1 MWERCPHESVW
12 PWFLG
17 TRVLMAEIDPL
28 LKHAVDRG
36 ASDLHLSVGAPPI
49 CRIHGELDAM
59 EGTQPLTETDAR
71 RMLSELLE
79 EAGLL
84 QGFDHRHDAD
94 FAYQIPDVGRF
105 RANVFVQTRGIGA
118 VFRVIPAAL
127 RPLEELALPKAIH
140 DFTRLSRGLVLV
152 TGPTGHGKST
162 TLASMIDFINRHRK
176 THIITIEDPVEFVHT
191 NRQSLINQRE
201 IGTHS
206 DSFSSAL
213 RAAFR
218 EDPDV
223 ILIGELR
230 DLETIALAITAAET
244 GHLVFGTLHTGTA
257 SKAVDRIIDAF
268 PSAQQAQI
276 RTQLSESL
284 SGVVAQQLLQRKDGA
299 GRMAAVEILLGVPA
313 LAHLIREGKTYQI
326 PSIIQTGR
334 REGMQTMDQAI
345 VDLLKQGVI
354 SSEEAYD
361 KCVDRETFRR
371 YLGKL

>member
-1 MWERCPHESVW
+1 
-12 PWFLG
+12 
-17 TRVLMAEIDPL
+17 MAEIDSL
-28 LKHAVDRG
+28 LKNAVENG
-36 ASDLHLSVGAPPI
+36 ASDVHVSVGAPPI
-49 CRIHGELDAM
+49 YRIHGELERQEEIQAFV
-59 EGTQPLTETDAR
+59 EPDAR
-71 RMLSELLE
+71 RVLYEIMDERQIE
-79 EAGLL
+79 KFE
-84 QGFDHRHDAD
+84 RIHDVD
-94 FAYQIPDVGRF
+94 FAYQIKEVGRF
-105 RANVFVQTRGIGA
+105 RVNIFIQTRGIGA
-118 VFRVIPAAL
+118 VFRVIPEQIT
-127 RPLEELALPKAIH
+127 PLENLDLPKAVLE
-140 DFTRLSRGLVLV
+140 FSQLTRGLVLV

-162 TLASMIDFINRHRK
+162 TLASIIDYINRQRK

-191 NRQSLINQRE
+191 NQLSLINQRE

-206 DSFSSAL
+206 ETFSSAL

-223 ILIGELR
+223 IMIGELR

-257 SKAVDRIIDAF
+257 AKAVDRIIDVF
-268 PSAQQAQI
+268 PTTQQAQV

-284 SGVVAQQLLQRKDGA
+284 SGVIAQQLLKLKDTI
-299 GRMAAVEILLGVPA
+299 GRLAAVEILIGVPA

>member
-1 MWERCPHESVW
+1 
-12 PWFLG
+12 
-17 TRVLMAEIDPL
+17 MAEIDSL
-28 LKHAVDRG
+28 LKYAVEIG
-36 ASDLHLSVGAPPI
+36 ASDVHVSVGTQPI
-49 CRIHGELDAM
+49 YRIHGELERQEDIRVFV
-59 EGTQPLTETDAR
+59 EPDAR
-71 RMLSELLE
+71 RILYDIMNERQIE
-79 EAGLL
+79 RFEGV
-84 QGFDHRHDAD
+84 HDVD
-94 FAYQIPDVGRF
+94 FAYEIKDVGRF
-105 RANVFVQTRGIGA
+105 RVNIFVQARGIGA
-118 VFRVIPAAL
+118 VFRVIPQQIT
-127 RPLEELALPKAIH
+127 PLETLHLPKAVQE
-140 DFTRLSRGLVLV
+140 FSQLTRGLVLV

-162 TLASMIDFINRHRK
+162 TLAAIIDYINRHRK
-176 THIITIEDPVEFVHT
+176 AHIITIEDPVEFVHT
-191 NRQSLINQRE
+191 NQRSLINQRE

-206 DSFSSAL
+206 ESFARAL

-223 ILIGELR
+223 IMIGELR

-257 SKAVDRIIDAF
+257 AKAVDRIIDVF
-268 PSAQQAQI
+268 PATQQAQV

-284 SGVVAQQLLQRKDGA
+284 SGVIAQQLLKLKEAA
-299 GRMAAVEILLGVPA
+299 GRVAAVEILIGVPA

-345 VDLLKQGVI
+345 VDLLKQGVV

>member
-1 MWERCPHESVW
+1 M
-12 PWFLG
+12 
-17 TRVLMAEIDPL
+17 TEIDSL
-28 LKHAVDRG
+28 LKHAVEIG
-36 ASDLHLSVGAPPI
+36 ASDVHVSVGAPPI
-49 CRIHGELDAM
+49 YRIHGELERQEDIRAFV
-59 EGTQPLTETDAR
+59 EPDAR
-71 RMLSELLE
+71 RVLYEIMDERQLE
-79 EAGLL
+79 KFE
-84 QGFDHRHDAD
+84 RMHDVD
-94 FAYQIPDVGRF
+94 FAYQIKEIGRF
-105 RANVFVQTRGIGA
+105 RVNIFIQTRGIGA
-118 VFRVIPAAL
+118 VFRVIPEQIT
-127 RPLEELALPKAIH
+127 PLEDLGLPRAVQE
-140 DFTRLSRGLVLV
+140 FSQLTRGLVLI

-162 TLASMIDFINRHRK
+162 TLASILDYINRHRK

-191 NRQSLINQRE
+191 NQLSLINQRE

-206 DSFSSAL
+206 ESFSSAL

-223 ILIGELR
+223 IMIGELR

-257 SKAVDRIIDAF
+257 AKAVDRIIDVF
-268 PSAQQAQI
+268 PTAQQAQV

-284 SGVVAQQLLQRKDGA
+284 SGVIAQQLLKLKDTA
-299 GRMAAVEILLGVPA
+299 GRIAAIEVLIGVPA

-345 VDLLKQGVI
+345 VVLLKQGVI

>member
-1 MWERCPHESVW
+1 MS
-12 PWFLG
+12 
-17 TRVLMAEIDPL
+17 MAEIDHL
-28 LKHAVDRG
+28 LTHAVECG
-36 ASDLHLSVGAPPI
+36 ASDLHLSVGAPPAY
-49 CRIHGELDAM
+49 RLHGELEVI
-59 EGTQPLTETDAR
+59 EGAQPLLDTDAR
-71 RMLSELLE
+71 RMLVEIMERAGQLE
-79 EAGLL
+79 RFEN
-84 QGFDHRHDAD
+84 HHDVD
-94 FAYQIPDVGRF
+94 FAYQLPEAGRF
-105 RANVFVQTRGIGA
+105 RANVFLQTRGIGA
-118 VFRVIPAAL
+118 VFRVIPEQIV
-127 RPLEELALPKAIH
+127 PLEELALPKAIQE
-140 DFTRLSRGLVLV
+140 FTRMSRGMVLI

-176 THIITIEDPVEFVHT
+176 THIITIEDPVEFIHA
-191 NRQSLINQRE
+191 NKLSLINQRE
-201 IGTHS
+201 VGPQS
-206 DSFSSAL
+206 DTFTTAL

-230 DLETIALAITAAET
+230 DLETISLAITAAET

-268 PSAQQAQI
+268 PTAQQAQV

-284 SGVVAQQLLQRKDGA
+284 SGVVAQQLLKCKDGT
-299 GRMAAVEILLGVPA
+299 GRVAAVEILLGVPA

-345 VDLLKQGVI
+345 VDLLKQGLI

>member
-1 MWERCPHESVW
+1 
-12 PWFLG
+12 
-17 TRVLMAEIDPL
+17 MAEIDLL
-28 LKHAVDRG
+28 LKHAIECG
-36 ASDLHLSVGAPPI
+36 ASDLHLTVGAPPI
-49 CRIHGELDAM
+49 CRIHGELEAVEDMHVVSDAGAKQMIWNIM
-59 EGTQPLTETDAR
+59 EQ
-71 RMLSELLE
+71 
-79 EAGLL
+79 AG
-84 QGFDHRHDAD
+84 QVERFERCHDVD
-94 FAYQIPDVGRF
+94 FAYQLQDVGRF
-105 RANVFVQTRGIGA
+105 RVNVFLQTQGMGA
-118 VFRVIPAAL
+118 VFRIIPEHIT
-127 RPLEELALPKAIH
+127 PLEELSLPKAIQE
-140 DFTRLSRGLVLV
+140 FTRMKRGLVLI

-176 THIITIEDPVEFVHT
+176 AHIITIEDPVEFLHT
-191 NRQSLINQRE
+191 NALSLINQRE
-201 IGTHS
+201 VGTHS

-230 DLETIALAITAAET
+230 DLETISLAITAAET

-257 SKAVDRIIDAF
+257 AKAVDRIIDAF
-268 PSAQQAQI
+268 PHVQQAQV

-284 SGVVAQQLLQRKDGA
+284 SGVIAQQLLKRKDGA
-299 GRMAAVEILLGVPA
+299 GRVAAVEILLGVPA

-345 VDLLKQGVI
+345 VDLLKQGLI
-354 SSEEAYD
+354 TSEEAYD
-361 KCVDRETFRR
+361 RCVDRETFRR